1 MTEMAELEVL
11 DWFIIS
17 SRFVLGSDNSREI
30 TVLECGLD
38 DDDSDGSDAVS
49 TPSDSQYSCQFA
61 SGGGVEYGDC
71 T

>member
-1 MTEMAELEVL
+1 MTEISELEGLVL
-11 DWFIIS
+11 FIIA
-17 SRFVLGSDNSREI
+17 SRFVSASENSREI